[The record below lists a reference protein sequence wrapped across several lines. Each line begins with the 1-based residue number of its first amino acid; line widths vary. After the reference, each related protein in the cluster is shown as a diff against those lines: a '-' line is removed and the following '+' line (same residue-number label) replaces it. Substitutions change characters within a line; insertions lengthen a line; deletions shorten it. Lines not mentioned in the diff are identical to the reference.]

1 MGCGMNFR
9 DYFASGT
16 GPIVSF
22 EVFPPK
28 TAKAQEQ
35 LDRVLPRLLAL
46 KPAYMT
52 VTYGALGS
60 TQERTIEIAARIK
73 KELGFEV
80 ASHLTC
86 VGSSREEI
94 DRILDRLTQNGIE
107 NIVALR
113 GDPPKGAKT
122 FVPPEGGFCHASEL
136 VAHIKQTGRF
146 GIAVAGYPEK
156 HVEAPNLDTDL
167 AYLKQKVE
175 AGGDIVITQLF
186 YDNARFF
193 AFEKKL
199 RSAGITAPLVP
210 GLLPIQSFSQVQR
223 IASLCG
229 AKIPRELEAELEAAG
244 QDAQRVEEAGNRWA
258 VAQCRELLEHG
269 VPGFHFYVLNRAAP
283 MEKILAELG

>member
-1 MGCGMNFR
+1 MKFR
-9 DYFASGT
+9 DSFASKT
-16 GPIVSF
+16 GPVISF

-35 LDRVLPRLLAL
+35 LDRALPRLLSL

-60 TQERTIEIAARIK
+60 TQASTIEIASRIK
-73 KELGFEV
+73 KDFGFEV

-86 VGSSREEI
+86 VGSSQEEI
-94 DRILDRLTQNGIE
+94 DRILDRLTESGIE

-113 GDPPKGAKT
+113 GDPPKGEET
-122 FVPPEGGFCHASEL
+122 FVAPEGGFRHASEL

-156 HVEAPNLDTDL
+156 HIEAPDLDTDL
-167 AYLKQKVE
+167 AYLKRKIE

-199 RSAGITAPLVP
+199 RSSGVTAPLVP
-210 GLLPIQSFSQVQR
+210 GLLPIQSFSQIQR
-223 IASLCG
+223 ITSLCG
-229 AKIPRELEAELEAAG
+229 ATIPRELEAELEAAG
-244 QDAQRVEEAGNRWA
+244 QDRARVEEVGNRWT
-258 VAQCRELLEHG
+258 VAQCRELLDHG
-269 VPGFHFYVLNRAAP
+269 VPGVHFYVLNRAAP